1 MIALFVILAY
11 LLLGVLFSFLVD
23 IDWKEEAEHFLIV
36 SLAWGMLL
44 GLFLMVLV
52 AKVLIKMVHCCKG
65 KN

>member
-1 MIALFVILAY
+1 MIVLFIILAY

-52 AKVLIKMVHCCKG
+52 AKVLIKMVHCCKW